1 MRAALRRGLEAAGPV
16 GRALLAWRTRGQAE
30 ALVDARGLRAPG
42 AAIAHALDD
51 RVSSGPFAGMHYP
64 RRRGDIVHTAK
75 LLGAY
80 EAELHR
86 ALEELIARAPA
97 RVIDVGSGD
106 GYYAVGL
113 ARRLP
118 AAMHL
123 AVDPDPLAQR
133 SCADTARL
141 NGVAGRLSH
150 RPLLDPEG
158 LQHELAAP
166 SLLIVD
172 CEGYEATLL
181 DPTKAPALRTADIIV
196 ETHDFAVA
204 GVTDALTRRFVA
216 THAVE
221 RLVPT
226 PRSVEDYPVLH
237 TLPPEQARGLLDEF
251 RHPPQFWLI
260 LRAYR

>member
-1 MRAALRRGLEAAGPV
+1 MRAALRRGLEAFGPL

-30 ALVDARGLRAPG
+30 ALLDGRGWRAAG
-42 AAIAHALDD
+42 AALAASLDD
-51 RVSSGPFAGMHYP
+51 RVAEGPFRGMHYP

-80 EAELHR
+80 EAELHD

-118 AAMHL
+118 EATHL

-133 SCADTARL
+133 SCAETARL
-141 NGVAGRLSH
+141 NGVADRLAH
-150 RPLLDPEG
+150 RPLLDPPA
-158 LQHELAAP
+158 LQHTLGSRA
-166 SLLIVD
+166 LLIVD
-172 CEGYEATLL
+172 CEGYEAVLL
-181 DPTKAPALRTADIIV
+181 DPVQVPALRTTDIIV

-204 GVTDALTRRFVA
+204 GVTDDLARRFA
-216 THAVE
+216 TTHAVE
-221 RLVPT
+221 RLAPT
-226 PRSVEDYPVLH
+226 PRSVEDYPMLER
-237 TLPPEQARGLLDEF
+237 LPSDQARGLLDEF
-251 RHPPQFWLI
+251 RHTPQGWLI
-260 LRAYR
+260 LRANR